1 MAHRGLGWT
10 GIAALVCAL
19 IGCDSD
25 DGGGNTTTSTSS
37 TSGTG
42 GGGDGGSGGGD
53 GGSGGTGAAGAAGG
67 NGGSGGAAGG
77 GGEGGAAA
85 CDRNGIATNHESGAA
100 FSPFTD
106 VLVYNGYSAPS
117 DSGDLLIVELWFK
130 YGATSTPHSHVF
142 TGENYS
148 TCHTCVTLKTGCQD
162 SECQR
167 TFLVQSGTLNVT
179 TLDDGNN
186 VVAGTVTD
194 LVATEVTINPSTA
207 VSTPVPGGETWCV
220 PSHPFQATFNVFS
233 GAGPTK
239 P

>member
-1 MAHRGLGWT
+1 MAQRGLGWT
-10 GIAALVCAL
+10 GVAVLLCVVM
-19 IGCDSD
+19 GCDGD
-25 DGGGNTTTSTSS
+25 DGGGNSTTSTSS

-42 GGGDGGSGGGD
+42 GGGAGGSDGGTGGDGAAGGSGG
-53 GGSGGTGAAGAAGG
+53 S
-67 NGGSGGAAGG
+67 GGSGGAAGG

-85 CDRNGIATNHESGAA
+85 CDRNGITTNHESGLA

-106 VLVYNGYSAPS
+106 VLVYNGWSAPQ

-142 TGENYS
+142 TSENYS
-148 TCHTCVTLKTGCQD
+148 TCHTCVVLKTGCQD
-162 SECQR
+162 SDCQR

-179 TLDDGNN
+179 TLDGGNN
-186 VVAGTVTD
+186 VIAGTVAD
-194 LVATEVTINPSTA
+194 LVATEVTIDPSTA
-207 VSTPVPGGETWCV
+207 VSTPVSGGETWCV
-220 PSHPFQATFNVFS
+220 PNHAFQATFNVFS